1 MTKLTIQERLQALAK
16 GDDKRTKA
24 GRFRD
29 VYPDVEAAISS
40 GVSHEVIVEVLKEG
54 GLDMSIATFRSTL
67 QRIRAKQPKNSLKTE
82 SVRPSNF
89 APGELTTAK
98 PDKHVET
105 PDAEPVASHDPKEID
120 KIIGSQP
127 DLDGLAK
134 LGRRNKT

>member
-16 GDDKRTKA
+16 GDDKRSKA
-24 GRFRD
+24 GRLRD

-40 GVSHEVIVEVLKEG
+40 GVSHEVIVEALKEG
-54 GLDMSIATFRSTL
+54 GLNMSIASFRSTL
-67 QRIRAKQPKNSLKTE
+67 QRIRENQPRSSLKTE
-82 SVRPSNF
+82 NVRASNS

-98 PDKHVET
+98 PHKHVET

-134 LGRRNKT
+134 LGRKNKT